1 MELEWTRDN
10 DILPLWDAWSFS
22 QLPLLCHASPFSVVF
37 WQKSPGYSLDLTP
50 ESEPLHLPPLSA
62 VSVGVWTT
70 SRLRMAIWQWSLWW
84 ILSVLSFENP
94 LWGSPLRFQSSLLS
108 PPMRGF
114 LRVQKIFL
122 LQDSLPGLQ
131 VRVLKSFVSFLY
143 IYLLPYLVL
152 RRLTCFFGSLWS
164 SVFRR
169 CTVGVVPY
177 EFWCICGE
185 DDLTILFLHHLG
197 IPPKIV
203 FKKKKIMRYN
213 DIIYL

>member
-1 MELEWTRDN
+1 MELEWIRDN
-10 DILPLWDAWSFS
+10 DILPLWDAQSFS
-22 QLPLLCHASPFSVVF
+22 QLPLLCHASPLSVVS
-37 WQKSPGYSLDLTP
+37 WQKSPGHSLDLTP

-62 VSVGVWTT
+62 VSVGVWAT

-84 ILSVLSFENP
+84 ILSVLSFECP
-94 LWGSPLRFQSSLLS
+94 LWGSPLSPTLLS
-108 PPMRGF
+108 PTMRRF
-114 LRVQKIFL
+114 LSVQKIFL

-131 VRVLKSFVSFLY
+131 VLVLKSFVSFLY
-143 IYLLPYLVL
+143 VYFLPYLVL

-185 DDLTILFLHHLG
+185 DDLAILFLHHLG
-197 IPPKIV
+197 ISPKIV
-203 FKKKKIMRYN
+203 LKKKIMRYN